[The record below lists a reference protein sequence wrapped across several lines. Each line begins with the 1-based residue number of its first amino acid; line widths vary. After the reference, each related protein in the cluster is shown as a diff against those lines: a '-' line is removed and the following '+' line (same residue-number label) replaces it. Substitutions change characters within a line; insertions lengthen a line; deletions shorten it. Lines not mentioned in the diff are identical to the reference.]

1 MAQGSGLPQER
12 YHEPAQTLGLGW
24 QPQFQNQPYIGE
36 TTNYLPPP
44 MQQHQANHINED
56 YLNFDEA
63 GFEKAFDAARQA
75 VDGTESKSKGKERVT
90 DTTQP
95 AFSMG
100 FACTDP
106 GDVMGEYDFDQHAP
120 KLGLKAQ
127 DPDLAGQTAGFG
139 LARED
144 LGVHEDNLREEFPKI
159 GSDTIPAD
167 NGLSPAAESDEL
179 SRTAGVLLDTLK
191 DERNT
196 KFQNSAFLGLM
207 RQLRDKEIRIEGD
220 QMVSVSAT

>member
-1 MAQGSGLPQER
+1 MNYIPPLTQ
-12 YHEPAQTLGLGW
+12 
-24 QPQFQNQPYIGE
+24 QPQIDHVNGE
-36 TTNYLPPP
+36 S
-44 MQQHQANHINED
+44 
-56 YLNFDEA
+56 LNFDEA
-63 GFEKAFDAARQA
+63 SFEEAFSAARQA
-75 VDGTESKSKGKERVT
+75 IDETDSKNKEKERVN
-90 DTTQP
+90 DATQP
-95 AFSMG
+95 RFNMG

-127 DPDLAGQTAGFG
+127 DPDLAGLT
-139 LARED
+139 RED
-144 LGVHEDNLREEFPKI
+144 LGVHDDVSQEELPKI

-167 NGLSPAAESDEL
+167 SGLSPAAESDEL

-191 DERNT
+191 DERNS

-220 QMVSVSAT
+220 QMVSVSTT